1 MDIVDFL
8 FKTLFEALAWI
19 IKLLCSAVVGL
30 VSLIIKGI
38 ASLFNKSEA

>member
-8 FKTLFEALAWI
+8 FKTMFEALAWI